1 MSANPHS
8 NHPLYAFLQSD
19 TARHHVPSESPP
31 PPTDERTESGMIGAD
46 RALNKHLVTLLTTV
60 QSHSAQL
67 DQMVKHINS
76 LVRRVESVES
86 IFSEGQ
92 EQVHQSVTEF
102 KADTEKIA
110 LQTADRINLTLQPTL
125 NVFIDSLSSVNRQL
139 EAVRSQVEQ
148 GSDTRDKQSLILAKL
163 EKDVQCLAT
172 QINQVDSRLVGD
184 KIEHSQK
191 MDTLQKGF
199 DTLNSS
205 LAPIALM
212 APLLKAFLESQLRSS
227 SRSQESFGKSS
238 ERHHDPGD
246 HAEGL
251 ERTVNRPSSAISLR
265 KANPAET
272 RSLKQPESS
281 ASLSTS
287 KIGGSNQEG
296 GVQEELTVECC
307 QSNQVRQTARAD
319 LKETATIFHGEQT
332 GGSSEAEAEH
342 EPTITQ
348 ASQNHYKD
356 EGAYGGGGETE
367 EVMGESL
374 DRILISHPSSKRRSM
389 SRGRISTQQ
398 VLGLNVIKE
407 EAALP
412 RLPLASTKRIRRN
425 GAAREDHVVRSES
438 ISTTQLRRISFHER
452 STTTSLQI
460 QNLRPDQTIDDSQS
474 NPASQVYHSAHYFF
488 LKQKTLKKNR
498 RPLLLEDPA

>member
-1 MSANPHS
+1 
-8 NHPLYAFLQSD
+8 
-19 TARHHVPSESPP
+19 
-31 PPTDERTESGMIGAD
+31 MIGAD
-46 RALNKHLVTLLTTV
+46 RALNKHLATLLTTV

-246 HAEGL
+246 HAEVWN
-251 ERTVNRPSSAISLR
+251 E
-265 KANPAET
+265 

-332 GGSSEAEAEH
+332 GGSSKAEAEH

-398 VLGLNVIKE
+398 VLGLNVIQGGSCFTETTLGLHKTH
-407 EAALP
+407 
-412 RLPLASTKRIRRN
+412 SKKRGRSHTPV
-425 GAAREDHVVRSES
+425 ARGDHVVRSES

-474 NPASQVYHSAHYFF
+474 NPA
-488 LKQKTLKKNR
+488 LT

>member
-110 LQTADRINLTLQPTL
+110 LQTGDRINLTLQPTL
-125 NVFIDSLSSVNRQL
+125 NVFIDSLSS
-139 EAVRSQVEQ
+139 
-148 GSDTRDKQSLILAKL
+148 
-163 EKDVQCLAT
+163 
-172 QINQVDSRLVGD
+172 
-184 KIEHSQK
+184 IEHSQK

-212 APLLKAFLESQLRSS
+212 APLLKAFLESQLAIIEI
-227 SRSQESFGKSS
+227 SRIVGKSS
-238 ERHHDPGD
+238 ERSHDADD
-246 HAEGL
+246 HAEVSKH
-251 ERTVNRPSSAISLR
+251 TVNRRSSAISLR
-265 KANPAET
+265 VANPTET
-272 RSLKQPESS
+272 RKV
-281 ASLSTS
+281 TF
-287 KIGGSNQEG
+287 KKT
-296 GVQEELTVECC
+296 LTVECC

-356 EGAYGGGGETE
+356 KGAYGGGGETE
-367 EVMGESL
+367 EVMGETL

-398 VLGLNVIKE
+398 VLGLNVIQGGSCFTETTLGLHKTHSKKRGRSHTPVTRE
-407 EAALP
+407 ITSFDP
-412 RLPLASTKRIRRN
+412 SPFRLLSYVGSPSMN
-425 GAAREDHVVRSES
+425 D
-438 ISTTQLRRISFHER
+438 
-452 STTTSLQI
+452 
-460 QNLRPDQTIDDSQS
+460 
-474 NPASQVYHSAHYFF
+474 
-488 LKQKTLKKNR
+488 
-498 RPLLLEDPA
+498 LLLLLFKFRIFDLTRQLTMVNRIQFLTRKL

>member
-102 KADTEKIA
+102 KADTEKI
-110 LQTADRINLTLQPTL
+110 
-125 NVFIDSLSSVNRQL
+125 VNRQL

-212 APLLKAFLESQLRSS
+212 APLLKAFLESQLRLS
-227 SRSQESFGKSS
+227 SRSRESYGKSS
-238 ERHHDPGD
+238 ERSHDADD
-246 HAEGL
+246 HAEVSKH
-251 ERTVNRPSSAISLR
+251 TVNRRSSAISLR
-265 KANPAET
+265 VANPTET

-296 GVQEELTVECC
+296 DVQEDLTVECC

-356 EGAYGGGGETE
+356 KGAYGGGGETE
-367 EVMGESL
+367 EVMGETL

-398 VLGLNVIKE
+398 VLGLNVIQGGSCFTETTLGLHKTH
-407 EAALP
+407 
-412 RLPLASTKRIRRN
+412 SKKRGRSHTPVT
-425 GAAREDHVVRSES
+425 REDHVVRSES

-460 QNLRPDQTIDDSQS
+460 QNLRPDQTIEDGQS
-474 NPASQVYHSAHYFF
+474 NPVPH
-488 LKQKTLKKNR
+488 KKTLKKNR

>member
-46 RALNKHLVTLLTTV
+46 RALNKHLATLLTTV

-251 ERTVNRPSSAISLR
+251 ERTVNRPSSAISRGHLR
-265 KANPAET
+265 KTNPAET

-332 GGSSEAEAEH
+332 GGSSKAEAEH

-398 VLGLNVIKE
+398 VLGLNVIQGGSCFTETTLGLHKTH
-407 EAALP
+407 
-412 RLPLASTKRIRRN
+412 SKKRGRSHTPV
-425 GAAREDHVVRSES
+425 ARGDHVVRSES

-474 NPASQVYHSAHYFF
+474 NPAPH
-488 LKQKTLKKNR
+488 KKTLKKNR